1 MKKSQIVIATALIVV
16 VAMLEI
22 LVFKI
27 GVYPKFHLA
36 GEEAMKYAFDVAG
49 VVQTLVSIPLGMR
62 LRNRPG
68 VWLALFAGVIHYGIL
83 VFFLFNSATTLA
95 CAAIGAV
102 ALLMLCVLPTND

>member
-22 LVFKI
+22 LVFNI

-49 VVQTLVSIPLGMR
+49 VVQTLVYNIGMR
-62 LRNRPG
+62 SHWCRSLADALR
-68 VWLALFAGVIHYGIL
+68 V
-83 VFFLFNSATTLA
+83 
-95 CAAIGAV
+95 
-102 ALLMLCVLPTND
+102 TN